1 MPSEDEE
8 ITFEMDVSVG
18 HDKGK
23 GKQKGK
29 SGKQQ
34 REDAAVADYIA
45 NTDPELSWMLGSTS
59 KQMTI
64 GDLEDEQALRE
75 YEVEREMMG
84 DGGWETDEEDELDM
98 AMEEMEI
105 LGESEDGSESE
116 EDSDEEVEEE
126 ESSDGSSSDDEMF
139 VGKNQWDMELDDDID
154 VSSLLLWPYE
164 S

>member
-1 MPSEDEE
+1 
-8 ITFEMDVSVG
+8 
-18 HDKGK
+18 
-23 GKQKGK
+23 
-29 SGKQQ
+29 
-34 REDAAVADYIA
+34 
-45 NTDPELSWMLGSTS
+45 
-59 KQMTI
+59 MTI

-105 LGESEDGSESE
+105 LGESEDGSGSE
-116 EDSDEEVEEE
+116 EDSDEEEQEEE

-154 VSSLLLWPYE
+154 VSIRSH
-164 S
+164 